1 MLTVLGWLS
10 LAASSAS
17 ALNRRTSPGLADSSG
32 RSTLIATARFSEI
45 CSPR

>member
-10 LAASSAS
+10 RAASSAS
-17 ALNRRTSPGLADSSG
+17 ALNRRTSPGLAELGPQHRD
-32 RSTLIATARFSEI
+32 RDRALEQI